1 MAEVWMARML
11 AGDRITKAVALK
23 LLTAPRVDDE
33 RYRRMFVE
41 EARLSM
47 LLGHSNIVQ
56 VFDAG
61 SQQGVA
67 YLAMEWVDGLNL
79 DQLSRLARERRL
91 PLPPALAAHVIGEVL
106 QALAYAHTV
115 TRDGVAL
122 GLIHRDVSP
131 QNVLVSVS
139 GEVKLADFGI
149 ARLAREETSGL
160 FLKGKLRYM
169 PPEQICGVS
178 NAPTVDLYAVGALFV
193 ELLGGVRFR
202 DGDDDPAIYAQI
214 QNCGIPELRRRNVPP
229 VLDAL
234 RRRLLEPDPDR
245 RLGSAIEGLELLR
258 TWSGYRNETLA
269 LARLC
274 RLCLGVKA
282 PRSGVEDEVESAV
295 PAPLIGSGLPLQPQ
309 PEPGRRGVSWPLAL
323 LGVGLL
329 AGLGVGASVIFGER
343 EQAQGDELLAGAVL
357 AERGE
362 AERGAERGEARAADE
377 PGAVPLADPRA
388 SEAPER
394 APSQAPSEP
403 ESERSEGLGS
413 DPAAIE
419 DPPAT
424 EGKARSKRKVA
435 REPAQVRFLA
445 GGDEESFLFV
455 YVRISGGKSS
465 WELVLE
471 PVRSIEL
478 PPGRYRVEYREKKSD
493 AWSDGGQIRLQS
505 GLRYEAKMTK
515 SGVRLRN
522 R

>member
-79 DQLSRLARERRL
+79 DQLGRLARERRL
-91 PLPPALAAHVIGEVL
+91 PITTELAAHIVGEIL

-115 TRDGVAL
+115 TRDGEPL

-178 NAPTVDLYAVGALFV
+178 NAPTVDLYAVGAIFH
-193 ELLGGVRFR
+193 ELLDGVRFR

-214 QNCGIPELRRRNVPP
+214 QNCGIPDLRRRNVPP

-234 RRRLLEPDPDR
+234 RKRLLEPDPER

-258 TWSGYRNETLA
+258 TWLGYRNETLA

-274 RLCLGVKA
+274 RLCLGVTA
-282 PRSGVEDEVESAV
+282 PRSGVEDQVESAV
-295 PAPLIGSGLPLQPQ
+295 PAPLIGSAAHSDLEVQR
-309 PEPGRRGVSWPLAL
+309 GRRLWPIAL
-323 LGVGLL
+323 LGGMVAALGLGGAAMLVGEDEPVVTAAPLPVDL
-329 AGLGVGASVIFGER
+329 PGEGDKKASGAGLPAPAETPAGTRDDVDAPEPTRASPALATPNADRETEER
-343 EQAQGDELLAGAVL
+343 PADLV
-357 AERGE
+357 
-362 AERGAERGEARAADE
+362 ARAKE
-377 PGAVPLADPRA
+377 TKPR
-388 SEAPER
+388 
-394 APSQAPSEP
+394 PS
-403 ESERSEGLGS
+403 
-413 DPAAIE
+413 
-419 DPPAT
+419 
-424 EGKARSKRKVA
+424 RKVA
-435 REPAQVRFLA
+435 RQPARVRFLA
-445 GGDEESFLFV
+445 GDAGGLNHFV
-455 YVRISGGKSS
+455 YVRIQGGDESR
-465 WELVLE
+465 EFVLE
-471 PVRSIEL
+471 PVKSIEL
-478 PPGRYRVEYREKKSD
+478 PPGRYRVEYRVERSDPWSD
-493 AWSDGGQIRLQS
+493 AGQIRLQA
-505 GLRYEAKMTK
+505 GLSYDARMSK
-515 SGVRLRN
+515 SGVSLSQS
-522 R
+522 

>member
-1 MAEVWMARML
+1 MARML
-11 AGDRITKAVALK
+11 AGDRIAKAVALK

-79 DQLSRLARERRL
+79 DQLGRLARERRL
-91 PLPPALAAHVIGEVL
+91 PITTELAAHIVGELL

-115 TRDGVAL
+115 TRDGEAL

-178 NAPTVDLYAVGALFV
+178 NAPTVDLYAVGAIFH
-193 ELLGGVRFR
+193 ELLDGVRFR

-214 QNCGIPELRRRNVPP
+214 QNCGIPDLRRRNVPP

-234 RRRLLEPDPDR
+234 RKRLLEPDPER

-274 RLCLGVKA
+274 RLCLGVTA
-282 PRSGVEDEVESAV
+282 PRSGVEDQVESAV
-295 PAPLIGSGLPLQPQ
+295 PAPLIGSAVHSDREVQ
-309 PEPGRRGVSWPLAL
+309 RRRRLWPSAL
-323 LGVGLL
+323 LGGMVV
-329 AGLGVGASVIFGER
+329 ALGIGGA
-343 EQAQGDELLAGAVL
+343 AVL
-357 AERGE
+357 AGEGRAEPAVTAAAPLPVDLPGE
-362 AERGAERGEARAADE
+362 ADKRASGAGPPAPAEAPDGVVAAKPTSASPAQAPNAGRGAEVSPVEPVARPTEAK
-377 PGAVPLADPRA
+377 
-388 SEAPER
+388 S
-394 APSQAPSEP
+394 
-403 ESERSEGLGS
+403 RSS
-413 DPAAIE
+413 
-419 DPPAT
+419 
-424 EGKARSKRKVA
+424 RKVA
-435 REPAQVRFLA
+435 RPPARVRFLA
-445 GGDEESFLFV
+445 GDAGGLNLFV
-455 YVRISGGKSS
+455 SVRIRGGGES

-471 PVRSIEL
+471 PVKSIEL
-478 PPGRYRVEYREKKSD
+478 PPGRYSVEYRVDKSD
-493 AWSDGGQIRLQS
+493 PWSDAGQIRLQA
-505 GLRYEAKMTK
+505 GLSYDARMSK
-515 SGVRLRN
+515 SGVSLSQS
-522 R
+522 